1 MVKLKEKV
9 HVLRMEDKQNDE
21 EYEIS
26 EEDFS
31 AFLKKFESKKSA
43 TYDFITK
50 AGLSFQLA
58 ILKLCRRLIKEET
71 FPSRFNITTLIQ
83 LPKKGSAQE
92 LDNRRFIH
100 TKEWLAR
107 LVEALTVQ
115 PMKAEIFARYQIG
128 GCPGKRTVFNL
139 FAVKSNIALK
149 LLMGGG
155 VILTLLDLVRFLASK
170 ANRRLRR
177 TVPSKSE

>member
-1 MVKLKEKV
+1 MVKLKERV

-31 AFLKKFESKKSA
+31 AFLKKFQSKKSA

-92 LDNRRFIH
+92 LDDRRFIH

-115 PMKAEIFARYQIG
+115 PMKAEIFAAGTKYQIG

-139 FAVKSNIALK
+139 FVVKSNIALK

-155 VILTLLDLVRFLASK
+155 VILTLLDLVKFFDK
-170 ANRRLRR
+170 
-177 TVPSKSE
+177 KS